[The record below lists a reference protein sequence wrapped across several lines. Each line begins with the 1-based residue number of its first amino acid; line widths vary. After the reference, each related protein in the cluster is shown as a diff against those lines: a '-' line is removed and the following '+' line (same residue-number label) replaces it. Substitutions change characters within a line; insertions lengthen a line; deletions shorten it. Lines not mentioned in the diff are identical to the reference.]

1 VGPGRGAG
9 QRRQDGPPLVAH
21 ESVAVGGFGAEVVA
35 SVVEN
40 TTLKAPPKRLGAPRA
55 LIPYAPNLE
64 DQLRVTQDMIATAA
78 KELCA

>member
-1 VGPGRGAG
+1 
-9 QRRQDGPPLVAH
+9 
-21 ESVAVGGFGAEVVA
+21 VA

-78 KELCA
+78 KELCV